1 MRKFFCAGRNVPA
14 LYRVLEQTALEMTPR
29 ETELTTRLEK
39 LERAFAAVSARLDA
53 ALAEN
58 ERLRM
63 ENKLLREK
71 VDKLVR
77 KLFGKSSEKIDPAQL
92 ELLLQF
98 PEEETSP
105 GKSSA
110 SPCSGPGADT
120 WEAPVALHVMPR
132 PAQSRQPRLPEHL
145 PVEEEII
152 EPDEVRA
159 APSAWRRIGEEV
171 SEQLDYRPARF
182 FRRRT
187 VRPKYVRKGDTE
199 RPPVIAPLPPSL
211 QDACL
216 AAPGLIAAVIVA
228 KYCDHLPL
236 YRLEQIYRTRHGVEL
251 PRQTLCRWMALAAF
265 WLRALY
271 EKIKT
276 TVLDGHYVQVDETPV
291 EYLCPGHGST
301 KLGYFWTIRRPGG
314 DTFFSWHPGRG
325 AACLDEIIPA
335 DWYGLMQTDCYAGY
349 PAFVRHRAARTD
361 AVIVLAGC
369 LAHARR
375 PFTEALDQAGTAGA
389 FILRQ
394 MQHLYRIEAQLR
406 EENAQPAR
414 RLAIRRAQSRPI
426 MERIHRLCTHL
437 QNTRRH
443 LPQSNMGKALAYFI
457 SHWPELTRFL
467 EDGRLEI
474 DNNGVENAIRPT
486 AVGKKNWLFIG
497 EQSAG
502 QTSAVLFTLIEAA
515 RRRGLDPFAYL
526 RDALTRLPRM
536 TARQLD
542 DLMPD
547 AWAAA
552 RTAA

>member
-1 MRKFFCAGRNVPA
+1 
-14 LYRVLEQTALEMTPR
+14 MTPR
-29 ETELTTRLEK
+29 EAELTARLAK
-39 LERAFAAVSARLDA
+39 LERTVDALTKQLEA
-53 ALAEN
+53 ALTEN
-58 ERLRM
+58 DRLRT

-92 ELLLQF
+92 ELLLKF
-98 PEEETSP
+98 PEEESVP

-120 WEAPVALHVMPR
+120 WEAPPAVHVLPR
-132 PAQSRQPRLPEHL
+132 AAKSRKPRLPEHL
-145 PVEEEII
+145 PVEEEVL
-152 EPDEVRA
+152 EPEEVRA
-159 APSAWRRIGEEV
+159 EPSAWRRIGEEV

-187 VRPKYVRKGDTE
+187 VRPKYVRKGDAE

-216 AAPGLIAAVIVA
+216 AAPGLIAAVIVS

-236 YRLEQIYRTRHGVEL
+236 YRQEQIYRTRHAVEL

-265 WLRALY
+265 WLRPLY

-301 KLGYFWTIRRPGG
+301 KLGYFWTVRRPGG

-325 AACLDEIIPA
+325 AACLFAIIPD
-335 DWYGLMQTDCYAGY
+335 DWHGVMQTDCYAGY

-361 AVIVLAGC
+361 ALIVLAGC

-375 PFTEALDQAGTAGA
+375 GFTDALDQAKSACA

-394 MQHLYRIEAQLR
+394 VQHLYRIEAQLR
-406 EENAQPAR
+406 AEKAQPGL
-414 RLAIRRAQSRPI
+414 RLAVRGAQSRPI
-426 MERIHRLCTHL
+426 MERILRWCTHL
-437 QNTRRH
+437 EKSRRY
-443 LPQSNMGKALAYFI
+443 LPQSNMGKALRYFTG
-457 SHWPELTRFL
+457 HWEELTRFL
-467 EDGRLEI
+467 ADGRLEI

-497 EQSAG
+497 DESAG
-502 QTSAVLFTLIEAA
+502 QTSAILFTLIEGA
-515 RRRGLDPFAYL
+515 RRRGLDPFEYL
-526 RDALTRLPRM
+526 REVLTRLPRM
-536 TARQLD
+536 TARHLD

-547 AWAAA
+547 TWAAA
-552 RTAA
+552 RKAA